1 MRFIPKEKLS
11 KKAKREL
18 ARAKRQS
25 WAISPVTRT
34 AENKKRYDR
43 KRSGFRFDDYGSRIF
58 VYSGRAPFPPCAGC
72 KASMPYPP
80 REGTLLQTE
89 L

>member
-25 WAISPVTRT
+25 CAISPVTRKV
-34 AENKKRYDR
+34 ENNKKYSRKKSDLRFYDD
-43 KRSGFRFDDYGSRIF
+43 GGRIVVCMAF
-58 VYSGRAPFPPCAGC
+58 
-72 KASMPYPP
+72 
-80 REGTLLQTE
+80 
-89 L
+89 